1 MIETKRVSADMPWL
15 MPEVI
20 QWLERIV
27 SATSLVLE
35 TGAGGSTVFFAY
47 RAARVIT
54 YENDPEWSRKVREEL
69 ARRKIENVDFRFRPS
84 YPTAG
89 LELVDAPQLDL
100 VFIDGRGRVKSVL
113 DAVQY
118 LKPGGWLV
126 LDDAHRERYREAVD
140 HMGDVS
146 AVQVDFMSGKDMTTA
161 WRKK

>member
-1 MIETKRVSADMPWL
+1 MEAKHVSADMPWL

-113 DAVQY
+113 DAVQH

-126 LDDAHRERYREAVD
+126 LDDSNRAHYGLAHDR
-140 HMGDVS
+140 MGELS
-146 AVQVDFMSGKDMTTA
+146 AARIHFESGPDSTTA